1 MKNSTKILL
10 GYVIICL
17 VVVVATLGLMAAV

>member
-10 GYVIICL
+10 GFSAIC
-17 VVVVATLGLMAAV
+17 VVVLIVTLALVFQI